1 VERVAEVR
9 ELPRTVT
16 SLDRPVGE
24 DGDTSLGELIADDGD
39 EAPTA
44 ELEVSLREDLL
55 GRALAELPERE
66 REVLEARY
74 GLGDH
79 EPETLQQVGRRIGV
93 TRERVR
99 QIERQALDRLARARE
114 SEALRD
120 LAA

>member
-1 VERVAEVR
+1 VR

-79 EPETLQQVGRRIGV
+79 EPETLQQVGRRLGV

>member
-1 VERVAEVR
+1 M
-9 ELPRTVT
+9 T

-24 DGDTSLGELIADDGD
+24 DGDTSLGELIADDD
-39 EAPTA
+39 AEAPTA
-44 ELEVSLREDLL
+44 DLEVSLREDLL

-66 REVLEARY
+66 RIVLESRY
-74 GLGDH
+74 GLGDNQ
-79 EPETLQQVGRRIGV
+79 PETLQEVGRKLGI

-114 SEALRD
+114 NEALRD